1 MCFGAAAAVAAA
13 GGVWLWGKPGG
24 DQRKLHDLEM
34 HRSRLKYVL
43 EELDEDVLL
52 KEAHFQQLQ
61 DQLAAAWIQQNAA
74 QAQEVTRLQRQVA
87 DLHAE
92 LANQT
97 GIIRQSQQ
105 NRRELTQQHEA
116 AQAGV
121 LPCIISSQK
130 RERLARE
137 IASVVARE
145 HALVQC
151 QAGQASAAAEEE
163 ARLVRQLDAQR
174 LSLLKQNM
182 RRRHAS
188 KRLEANLKHE
198 QDSLAAGQ
206 AQLAEETQDRASSKA
221 LMLKHKG
228 LLSKREEELNRRE
241 EGITAHTAEVS
252 ERNFKLDD
260 LELIRMR
267 GERSSWLKQIAD
279 NFSEISHTRETLSGM
294 IIKGIEKWG
303 GTRFAGIVTD
313 NASNMQ
319 KTRRLVLKRFPHM
332 IEVRC
337 MMHAFITTMAS
348 AALQDGEQHLHADKA
363 RLAALEETLK
373 EEYEEKSALQQ
384 QLKEERQAHAK
395 ACHPTAS
402 LTQLEGP
409 VPAADR
415 GLTPP
420 PPPASQADNPAAAGI
435 LPLPFAS
442 GGFGFT
448 LRPEMLR
455 RLGNRDGNPFGQQAS
470 GHPPVAR
477 GAVAQGVASGAGEGV
492 AMPQKVV
499 AFVEGSSSSQGGTT
513 KTPTSSRQLR

>member
-116 AQAGV
+116 AQAE
-121 LPCIISSQK
+121 

-182 RRRHAS
+182 DGSCLMHKTQSRS
-188 KRLEANLKHE
+188 K
-198 QDSLAAGQ
+198 Q
-206 AQLAEETQDRASSKA
+206 
-221 LMLKHKG
+221 
-228 LLSKREEELNRRE
+228 
-241 EGITAHTAEVS
+241 
-252 ERNFKLDD
+252 
-260 LELIRMR
+260 
-267 GERSSWLKQIAD
+267 
-279 NFSEISHTRETLSGM
+279 
-294 IIKGIEKWG
+294 
-303 GTRFAGIVTD
+303 
-313 NASNMQ
+313 
-319 KTRRLVLKRFPHM
+319 
-332 IEVRC
+332 
-337 MMHAFITTMAS
+337 
-348 AALQDGEQHLHADKA
+348 
-363 RLAALEETLK
+363 
-373 EEYEEKSALQQ
+373 
-384 QLKEERQAHAK
+384 
-395 ACHPTAS
+395 
-402 LTQLEGP
+402 
-409 VPAADR
+409 
-415 GLTPP
+415 
-420 PPPASQADNPAAAGI
+420 
-435 LPLPFAS
+435 
-442 GGFGFT
+442 
-448 LRPEMLR
+448 
-455 RLGNRDGNPFGQQAS
+455 
-470 GHPPVAR
+470 
-477 GAVAQGVASGAGEGV
+477 
-492 AMPQKVV
+492 
-499 AFVEGSSSSQGGTT
+499 
-513 KTPTSSRQLR
+513 